1 MAQPKFDISLCE
13 NDGLERSS
21 ISSPLFIVDSIIMYT
36 IVQFHQDFMYHIVV
50 YLIDRITMYKFLLR
64 RFDILTN
71 HDITEIIHPQTQSET
86 NMI

>member
-1 MAQPKFDISLCE
+1 
-13 NDGLERSS
+13 
-21 ISSPLFIVDSIIMYT
+21 MYT

-71 HDITEIIHPQTQSET
+71 HDITETIHPQTQSET